1 MLLVPT
7 YVAPSAIE
15 GLGLFAA
22 APIAKGTT
30 VWRFDPLLDLVFPEG
45 LLAGYPPGT
54 QAFLRKYGYLQK
66 GTQGYRILDGDNGR
80 FMNHSDR
87 ANTDNTGETSFAT
100 RDIAAGEEITCNY
113 GEFVED
119 FVPGRF
125 ED

>member
-22 APIAKGTT
+22 QPIAKGTT

-45 LLAGYPPGT
+45 LLAGYPAGT
-54 QAFLRKYGYLQK
+54 QAFLRKYGYVQK
-66 GTQGYRILDGDNGR
+66 GTAGYRILDGDNGR

-87 ANTDNTGETSFAT
+87 ANTDNGGETSFAS
-100 RDIAAGEEITCNY
+100 RDIAQGEEITCDY
-113 GEFVED
+113 AEFVAGFE
-119 FVPGRF
+119 PGRF
-125 ED
+125 D

>member
-7 YVAPSAIE
+7 YVAPSSIE

-54 QAFLRKYGYLQK
+54 QAFLRKYGYPPDKQAK
-66 GTQGYRILDGDNGR
+66 AT
-80 FMNHSDR
+80 
-87 ANTDNTGETSFAT
+87 ETVMQQAELLCA
-100 RDIAAGEEITCNY
+100 DWAA
-113 GEFVED
+113 
-119 FVPGRF
+119 
-125 ED
+125 

>member
-22 APIAKGTT
+22 AAIPKGTV
-30 VWRFDPLLDLVFPEG
+30 VWRFDPLLDLIFPEHA
-45 LLAGYPPGT
+45 LAAYPAGT
-54 QAFLRKYGYLQK
+54 QAFLRRYGYRQK
-66 GTQGYRILDGDNGR
+66 GTSGYRVLDGDNGR
-80 FMNHSDR
+80 FMNHSAE
-87 ANTDNTGETSFAT
+87 ANTDNGGETSFAC
-100 RDIAAGEEITCNY
+100 RDIAAGEEITCDY
-113 GEFVED
+113 GEFIEG